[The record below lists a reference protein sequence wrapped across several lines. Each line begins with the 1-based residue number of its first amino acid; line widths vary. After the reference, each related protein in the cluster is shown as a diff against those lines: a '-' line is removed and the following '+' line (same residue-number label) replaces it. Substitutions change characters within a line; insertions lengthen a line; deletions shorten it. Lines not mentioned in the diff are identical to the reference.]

1 MLTDFV
7 NELYPPRLHFE
18 QEWWMVHVDVSFN
31 RHGSG
36 IGVILEGPNGIALA
50 QSFHFNFK
58 AMCNQAEYDALMARI
73 RLAKEVDR

>member
-1 MLTDFV
+1 MDG
-7 NELYPPRLHFE
+7 
-18 QEWWMVHVDVSFN
+18 SFN
-31 RHGSG
+31 QHGSRA
-36 IGVILEGPNGIALA
+36 GVILEGPNGIALA